1 MLVLTRKVGE
11 EIIIGDNIR
20 VKIVSIK
27 GDRIRVGI
35 EAPASVEVNRAEI
48 HERKLVP
55 AGACPE
61 SVDFGTPSCPS
72 STDTAK
78 H

>member
-35 EAPASVEVNRAEI
+35 EAPNTVQVDRAEI

-55 AGACPE
+55 AGVCE
-61 SVDFGTPSCPS
+61 EWVDLGGAKPLTEG
-72 STDTAK
+72 DTSK
-78 H
+78 F